1 MTLNYTMIR
10 KCPKRAFSPMD
21 VSQPWLKTTTGKD
34 CFLCIAL
41 ARTLVTVLRHSCLRG
56 DSGHDTQGVW
66 WFFQTGDSGCVYLF
80 IFIQRLSPSYHHV
93 GWTTYIWVFWC
104 CLSVTRV
111 LLLFD
116 FCLFFFWISCLGYI
130 RVHQLSVTIN
140 QYLIYLTCKEER
152 FSWCVPV
159 SQSVT
164 TDIHHDGVSR
174 PEHLVKHSYLLV
186 NQEANGK
193 KNWLWPHSILPGRV
207 LVEHFFPEEALR
219 GPCL

>member
-1 MTLNYTMIR
+1 MIR

-21 VSQPWLKTTTGKD
+21 VSQPWLKTTAGKD
-34 CFLCIAL
+34 YFLWITL
-41 ARTLVTVLRHSCLRG
+41 ARTLVTVLRHSCLGG

-66 WFFQTGDSGCVYLF
+66 WFFQTGESGCLF

-93 GWTTYIWVFWC
+93 GWATYIWVLWC

-111 LLLFD
+111 FVVVVLIFV
-116 FCLFFFWISCLGYI
+116 CFFWISCLAYVTV
-130 RVHQLSVTIN
+130 RQLSVSIN
-140 QYLIYLTCKEER
+140 QYLSYLTCKEER
-152 FSWCVPV
+152 FSWYVPV
-159 SQSVT
+159 YQSVT
-164 TDIHHDGVSR
+164 TDVHHDGVSR
-174 PEHLVKHSYLLV
+174 PEHLAKHSYLLV

-207 LVEHFFPEEALR
+207 LVEHFFPEETPH